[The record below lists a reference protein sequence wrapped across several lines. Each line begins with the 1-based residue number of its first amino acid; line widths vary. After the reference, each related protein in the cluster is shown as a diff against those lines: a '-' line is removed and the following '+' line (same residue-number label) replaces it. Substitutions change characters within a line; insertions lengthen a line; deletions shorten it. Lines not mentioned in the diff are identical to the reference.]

1 MDIAAYGSN
10 EVLQINM
17 IYCMGDEA
25 DDIVK
30 SFTFA
35 IADEKK
41 YTKVKEKFD
50 QHFIIKRNLIFERAK
65 FNMRKQETS
74 EPVDAFNRPAL
85 FV

>member
-1 MDIAAYGSN
+1 MAWMDIAAYGPN

-30 SFTFA
+30 SFTSA
-35 IADEKK
+35 TADEKK

-50 QHFIIKRNLIFERAK
+50 
-65 FNMRKQETS
+65 
-74 EPVDAFNRPAL
+74 
-85 FV
+85 